1 MKLVAWIDRHFY
13 PTFSSNWDDKIFF
26 VKGSSNILVATLL
39 FWTLE
44 RVLELLKRCI
54 SKV

>member
-1 MKLVAWIDRHFY
+1 MKLVAWIDRHSIQPFHLIGM
-13 PTFSSNWDDKIFF
+13 TKFF